1 MEPQISCPHCKND
14 IKLTES
20 LAAPLLQKTR
30 AEFQQILDQQATAME
45 KREEDLRFKQ
55 SQLAHDR
62 ATVETQVSEPLN
74 AERAALVAQEAK
86 RARSVLEFEMQE
98 KDTKL
103 KELADT
109 LSSREAKLV
118 EAQKQQA
125 EFMQKERAL
134 EDKTRE
140 LELTIEKRTAENAE
154 AIRSKARTDA
164 EEAGR
169 LKLAEKEETIAAMA
183 RKMEELQRRAEQGS
197 QQLQGEV
204 LEMDFEQQLALR
216 FPHDVV
222 EPVPKGEIGADL
234 LQRVVS
240 PAGQAVGTII
250 WELKRTKNWSDGWL
264 AKLRED
270 QRNVNADLAIIVSAA
285 LPRNVET
292 FDVVEQVHVCH
303 PRVSIPLVTMLRQSL
318 LELARTKAQQVG
330 QSTKMERMYAYLT
343 GPQFRHRIE
352 AIVEKFGDLQDDLN
366 KERII
371 MQRQWAKR
379 EKQLQ
384 SVLESTSGMYGDLEG
399 IAGKAMAEIESLSL
413 PNLNRQHI
421 NGETG

>member
-1 MEPQISCPHCKND
+1 MEPQISCPHCKTD

-30 AEFQQILDQQATAME
+30 ADFQQKLDEQTTAMM
-45 KREEDLRFKQ
+45 KREEELRLRQ
-55 SQLAHDR
+55 SQLAHAQ
-62 ATVETQVSEPLN
+62 ATVETQVSERLN
-74 AERAALVAQEAK
+74 IERTTLMAQEAK

-98 KDTKL
+98 KETRL
-103 KELADT
+103 KELQDT
-109 LSSREAKLV
+109 LKSREAKLV

-125 EFMQKERAL
+125 EFLQKERAL

-140 LELTIEKRTAENAE
+140 LDLTIEKRTAENAA
-154 AIRSKARTDA
+154 AIRAKARADSD
-164 EEAGR
+164 EAAR

-197 QQLQGEV
+197 QQSQGEV
-204 LEMDFEQQLALR
+204 LELDFEQQLALR
-216 FPHDVV
+216 FPHDVI

-264 AKLRED
+264 AKLRDD
-270 QRNVNADLAIIVSAA
+270 QRTVNADLAIIVSAA
-285 LPRNVET
+285 LPKNVET
-292 FDVVEQVHVCH
+292 FDLVDQVHICH
-303 PRVSIPLVTMLRQSL
+303 PRVSLPLVTMLRQSL
-318 LELARTKAQQVG
+318 IELARTKAQQVG
-330 QSTKMERMYAYLT
+330 QTTKMEQMYAYLT

-366 KERII
+366 KERN
-371 MQRQWAKR
+371 MMLRQWAKR

-384 SVLESTSGMYGDLEG
+384 SVLESTSGMYGDLQG

-413 PNLNRQHI
+413 PAI
-421 NGETG
+421 NHEAHVAETS